1 MLRGTH
7 WHNLNKFLEGC
18 HWMSQVSLW
27 DYLILAHTSKWLI
40 LCLVLKPC
48 EIYKRLT
55 ETPVVKLSHL
65 APPTLACHQIS
76 CVNQSLGQAQI
87 YINNLRGLIVAHE
100 KSKLKREHK
109 NIAHQPIIESMGKN
123 PSWINNYFHY
133 FGNFFYILSFIS
145 FLYFSLYKLE
155 PFMAHIWL
163 FGRVWIKTTD
173 FLK

>member
-1 MLRGTH
+1 MLRGTY

-40 LCLVLKPC
+40 LCLVLKSC

-76 CVNQSLGQAQI
+76 CINQSLGPAQI
-87 YINNLRGLIVAHE
+87 YLNSLRWFDSSI
-100 KSKLKREHK
+100 SKKASWRGNTFLMGVCQQAMLDQLKICSKAPKRHMRMPAS
-109 NIAHQPIIESMGKN
+109 NVQRCG
-123 PSWINNYFHY
+123 Y
-133 FGNFFYILSFIS
+133 
-145 FLYFSLYKLE
+145 
-155 PFMAHIWL
+155 
-163 FGRVWIKTTD
+163 
-173 FLK
+173 